1 MVKGI
6 QRQMIMVR
14 TPESE
19 MFEMAYLVL
28 RDIGRAE
35 ECEQS
40 MIDEANS
47 IVSSLF
53 GDGAYKKR
61 ERRRQKRKRTVQFLL
76 GAFFGALLFLFLML
90 ILGVL

>member
-1 MVKGI
+1 MVKGT

-28 RDIGRAE
+28 RGAGVAE
-35 ECEQS
+35 ECERS
-40 MIDEANS
+40 LIDEANS
-47 IVSSLF
+47 IVSSVF

-61 ERRRQKRKRTVQFLL
+61 ERRRQKRKRTMLFLV
-76 GAFFGALLFLFLML
+76 GAFFGAIALLLSMFVFG
-90 ILGVL
+90 IL